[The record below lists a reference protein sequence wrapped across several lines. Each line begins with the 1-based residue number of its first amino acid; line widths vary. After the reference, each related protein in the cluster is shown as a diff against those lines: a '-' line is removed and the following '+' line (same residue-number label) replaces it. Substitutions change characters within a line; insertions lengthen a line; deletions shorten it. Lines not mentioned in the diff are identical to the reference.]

1 MEYTEIIYLVEKKK
15 SEDNIGNVLFSDK
28 LSEKIYAKKQ
38 NVKTNEYYNA
48 VAVGKNPTVEFAIKK
63 INYSNEAEL
72 DWNDERYSI
81 IRTVEPKN
89 KFDIVLICEKKIGVS
104 NG

>member
-15 SEDNIGNVLFSDK
+15 SEDGIGNVLFSDK
-28 LSEKIYAKKQ
+28 LSDKIYAKKQ

-48 VAVGKNPTVEFAIKK
+48 VAVGKNPTVEFVIKK
-63 INYSNEAEL
+63 INYSNEVEL

-89 KFDIVLICEKKIGVS
+89 KFDIVLVCEKKIGVS

>member
-15 SEDNIGNVLFSDK
+15 SEDSIGNVLFSDK
-28 LSEKIYAKKQ
+28 LSDKIYAKKQ

-48 VAVGKNPTVEFAIKK
+48 VAVGKNPTVEFVIKK
-63 INYSNEAEL
+63 INYSNEVEL

-89 KFDIVLICEKKIGVS
+89 KFDIVLVCEKKIGVS

>member
-28 LSEKIYAKKQ
+28 LSDKIYAKKQ

-48 VAVGKNPTVEFAIKK
+48 VAVGKNPTVEFVIKK
-63 INYSNEAEL
+63 INYSNEVEL

-89 KFDIVLICEKKIGVS
+89 KFDIVLVCEKKIGVS